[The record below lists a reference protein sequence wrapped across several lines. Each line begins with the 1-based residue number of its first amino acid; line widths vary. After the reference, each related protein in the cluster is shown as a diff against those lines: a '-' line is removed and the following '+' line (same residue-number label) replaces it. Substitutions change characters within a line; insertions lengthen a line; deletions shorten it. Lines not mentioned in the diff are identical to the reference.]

1 MQRAAVVSGAVV
13 AALATGGVLAVSG
26 GAQAPGGQTINLVT
40 KNFDQKLIDAP
51 PLERDPAAIGH
62 GDRFV
67 LEADVTDAAGTRRG
81 NFDVACAATK
91 GGGSKGRIVCDGA
104 YSLKEG
110 ALYVMTVFRN
120 RGDGDVTGVIVG
132 GTRAYVGARGT
143 FRTVDRP
150 GDKGGDP
157 SDDTI
162 TLLP

>member
-13 AALATGGVLAVSG
+13 AAFAAAGVLAVSG
-26 GAQAPGGQTINLVT
+26 GAQAPDGQTINLVT
-40 KNFDQKLIDAP
+40 KNFEQKVVDAP
-51 PLERDPAAIGH
+51 PVESNPESIGR

-81 NFDVACAATK
+81 NFDVVCAATR
-91 GGGSKGRIVCDGA
+91 GGRKGRLVCEGA

-110 ALYVMTVFRN
+110 ALYLMTVFKN
-120 RGDGDVTGVIVG
+120 TGEGDVSGAIVG
-132 GTRAYVGARGT
+132 GTRAYAGARGT
-143 FRTVDRP
+143 FTTVDRP

>member
-1 MQRAAVVSGAVV
+1 MQRAAVVSATVV
-13 AALATGGVLAVSG
+13 AALATAGVSAVSG
-26 GAQAPGGQTINLVT
+26 GAQAPGEQTINLVT
-40 KNFDQKLIDAP
+40 KNFDQKMIDAP
-51 PLERDPAAIGH
+51 PVERNPTSIGH

-81 NFDVACAATK
+81 NFDVDCTATK
-91 GGGSKGRIVCDGA
+91 GGGTKGRIVCEGA

-110 ALYVMTVFRN
+110 ALYVMTVFKN
-120 RGDGDVTGVIVG
+120 KGDGDVSGAIVG

-143 FRTVDRP
+143 WRTVDRP